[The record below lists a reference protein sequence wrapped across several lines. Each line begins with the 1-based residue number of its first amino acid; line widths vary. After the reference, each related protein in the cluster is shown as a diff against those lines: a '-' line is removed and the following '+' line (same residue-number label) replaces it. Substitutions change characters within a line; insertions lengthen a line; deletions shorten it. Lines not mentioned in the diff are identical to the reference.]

1 MTGTKYYIK
10 KFDEKNDF
18 GLWQVRI
25 KALLE
30 QPGLNEALEELHVAT
45 IVAYDNGDDC
55 SGDLEKLETVY
66 MTKSLANRDLAG
78 IDTAISDKDQALLLL
93 TSLPSS
99 YDNFVETLL
108 YDQNTLKIE
117 DVVAT
122 LNSRELHKI
131 TEAKVMMVKG
141 CMYNHKKSQDF
152 VKNEDHVSGS
162 EAGGYESADVIMAMS
177 VEEILDWIMDSGC
190 SYHVTY
196 MRDYFVDF
204 EEYDGVIK
212 NTLKG
217 RKQLGEYQTGWKIK
231 KGNILDSCN
240 QRNMGFN
247 ESREYKK
254 TFISSGV
261 GFKNYHSARDREQHS
276 AWELFSYREDSNKAA
291 FAVVVV
297 YKIYAHE
304 SLTFNDTVSCEVIF
318 KWKTGLKEDMDA
330 RSDVY
335 VLSNGCKKRSD
346 HRNDYYWEY
355 APGMFIILSLY
366 RLYGIFAD
374 VMLRSGLPRVC
385 WIKQSEIYLN
395 LLEGHSILPLDGS
408 LSGDCDV
415 EKNGK
420 RSYIYVVG
428 SHEYQMVCTR
438 LDIASADV
446 CRLDKL
452 DCGLQTNAQVFV
464 DFDYAM
470 GRSITVMA
478 AYMTLTKAANEAIW
492 LKGLAID
499 SGFVLKIVAGI
510 ATGSLSK
517 AIPGPRFQHR
527 SKLLRIDID

>member
-1 MTGTKYYIK
+1 M
-10 KFDEKNDF
+10 
-18 GLWQVRI
+18 VRI

-30 QPGLNEALEELHVAT
+30 QPGLDEALEELPTAT
-45 IVAYDNGDDC
+45 IVAYDNVIRKKAYSSLILCLGK
-55 SGDLEKLETVY
+55 SQSEYINEFHKLVGDLAEYFE
-66 MTKSLANRDLAG
+66 ARRRGRD
-78 IDTAISDKDQALLLL
+78 I
-93 TSLPSS
+93 
-99 YDNFVETLL
+99 
-108 YDQNTLKIE
+108 
-117 DVVAT
+117 
-122 LNSRELHKI
+122 NSRELHKI
-131 TEAKVMMVKG
+131 TEAKGDDGERLYVRGRFGERDMKQDTDSAWS
-141 CMYNHKKSQDF
+141 KSLERS
-152 VKNEDHVSGS
+152 NRL
-162 EAGGYESADVIMAMS
+162 SADVIMAMS

-217 RKQLGEYQTGWKIK
+217 RKQLGEYQIGWKIK

-247 ESREYKK
+247 ESGEYKK
-254 TFISSGV
+254 IFISSGV
-261 GFKNYHSARDREQHS
+261 GTGSMQVLQGVEFGVKPQENHTFEVEPHENVDHVVGLQKVQTHDLIYYHSARDMEHLS

-291 FAVVVV
+291 FAVAVV

-335 VLSNGCKKRSD
+335 VLSNGCKKSTD
-346 HRNDYYWEY
+346 DRNDYYWEY

-366 RLYGIFAD
+366 IDGMVFFAD

-395 LLEGHSILPLDGS
+395 LLEGS

-415 EKNGK
+415 EKNDK
-420 RSYIYVVG
+420 WSCIYVVG
-428 SHEYQMVCTR
+428 SQEYQMVYTR

-446 CRLDKL
+446 CSLDKL
-452 DCGLQTNAQVFV
+452 DCGLQTNVQVFV

-470 GRSITVMA
+470 GRSITVMGRSITKYELMIQGCA
-478 AYMTLTKAANEAIW
+478 GRVRIRAKDSSGYCYRCLVKGDPWSEVSAQVKVVAYL
-492 LKGLAID
+492 
-499 SGFVLKIVAGI
+499 
-510 ATGSLSK
+510 
-517 AIPGPRFQHR
+517 H
-527 SKLLRIDID
+527 